1 MEKKINYQFKILY
14 FFGILF
20 IVACHCSYGGIS
32 LGYEWFYPGAFHLAL
47 FAFGSGY
54 FYKTSSEDH
63 ILAYIWKKFKHLMVP
78 VLLWNAAYGVILQVL
93 RHNKFMFGED
103 ITLYNLFI
111 APLINGH
118 RFALDFPIWYVFPL
132 FVVQTVTVLLRKPLS
147 KHEKVNDWVV
157 LAISLIIG
165 FAAAYAGRIGWN
177 RNLKLLFVRAG
188 YLFPFYQL
196 AIVYKNKWEKHDKL
210 NNLAYFGIIF
220 ALQLMVIAKYK
231 TTIYYTLAWAIGFDK
246 GTIFTPTIVAVLG
259 IAFWLRVC
267 RIITP
272 ILQKSRLVMMIADHT
287 DAVMTHHIF
296 SFFLL
301 NTAYALI
308 NKLSGGTLLSA
319 FDWTKYRTDVQYTF
333 CPDGLVQFRIIYLIV
348 GLTLPLLVVILQ
360 KKIKEKVKEKIKWKK

>member
-78 VLLWNAAYGVILQVL
+78 LLLWNAAYGVILQVL

-103 ITLYNLFI
+103 ITLYNLLI

-188 YLFPFYQL
+188 
-196 AIVYKNKWEKHDKL
+196 
-210 NNLAYFGIIF
+210 
-220 ALQLMVIAKYK
+220 
-231 TTIYYTLAWAIGFDK
+231 
-246 GTIFTPTIVAVLG
+246 
-259 IAFWLRVC
+259 
-267 RIITP
+267 
-272 ILQKSRLVMMIADHT
+272 
-287 DAVMTHHIF
+287 
-296 SFFLL
+296 
-301 NTAYALI
+301 
-308 NKLSGGTLLSA
+308 
-319 FDWTKYRTDVQYTF
+319 
-333 CPDGLVQFRIIYLIV
+333 
-348 GLTLPLLVVILQ
+348 
-360 KKIKEKVKEKIKWKK
+360 